1 MPHPE
6 VRLIVL
12 YEDRAHDSFLRRFF
26 KKHPGHGRVRFE
38 KCVDS
43 SGVLKRLGAEVDAL
57 RSQKH
62 QQNLGLVVVIDADE
76 KGLSH
81 RLGELDARIGA
92 DTSDGRRT
100 VTERIALVVPALEIE
115 TWYVHLCDPSA
126 RPVDET
132 KDYKTSPTWR
142 ELAKDLGAASRR
154 AVDAWPLAPDRP
166 DPASLSAARNELRR
180 VGLD

>member
-1 MPHPE
+1 MSRPE
-6 VRLIVL
+6 VRLVVL

-38 KCVDS
+38 RCVDS

-81 RLGELDARIGA
+81 RVNELDTRIEA
-92 DTSDGRRT
+92 DTSNGRRT
-100 VTERIALVVPALEIE
+100 AVERIAFVVPALEIE
-115 TWYVHLCDPSA
+115 TWYVHLCDPSS
-126 RPVDET
+126 RPVDEA
-132 KDYKTSPTWR
+132 KDYKTSPAWR
-142 ELAKDLGAASRR
+142 ERAKDLSAASRR
-154 AVDAWPLAPDRP
+154 AVDAWPPTPDRA
-166 DPASLSAARNELRR
+166 DPASLTAARRELTR
-180 VGLD
+180 VGLG